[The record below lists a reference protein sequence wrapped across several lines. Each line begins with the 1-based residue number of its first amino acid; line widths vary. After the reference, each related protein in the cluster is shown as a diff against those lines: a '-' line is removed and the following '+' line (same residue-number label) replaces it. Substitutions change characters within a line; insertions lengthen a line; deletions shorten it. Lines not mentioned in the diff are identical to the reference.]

1 MNWGAF
7 AGGLAQGIE
16 KQQELALKKKQL
28 EEEANNQIIKRQAET
43 EKMLAESEKQKT
55 DFMTKYTD
63 KVLEYE
69 TKIADAKDTDEMNSQ
84 INALNNYKKI
94 SRTMAE
100 KLFQADGQNQDNIV
114 NSLNFDF
121 LPKVTNYTIKDVS
134 GNDTTVTLPE
144 GLQAEQLR
152 LMENGNI
159 GQVVVNQQGKEA
171 GVNATTITPIK
182 FKTEKKSGQIAVVNG
197 SSGWYSDEQLEKLT
211 QQGAKVEKPITS
223 KSTSTTNVTV
233 EAQKQQTTDE
243 VFSYIERVKS
253 GTVQYNPAEANKLEA
268 RTMSTDYGKSDLVKQ
283 LRNDVR
289 LSEIS
294 LSSLER
300 LQQDIQSKVDSK
312 DYENMYKTYAQGLIA
327 KYVPDNFDTLNP
339 EDKEKTYS
347 WLRTQGTMGDA
358 MAQYLKSNSGLAAS
372 EKEAMRNVTNM
383 FGTGSK
389 VANVSAINNSLKG
402 FIENKKATLLDM
414 GNQALDAGLPST
426 GGRILNK
433 YGKKTTNEPT
443 MEQPK
448 STVKPDFNTAFQQIK
463 NDERG
468 KNMTDEDIERY
479 LKTKGITK

>member
-28 EEEANNQIIKRQAET
+28 EEEANNQRIKRDLET
-43 EKMLAESEKQKT
+43 EKMLNEKENKKNDFAIKYNDNITKLTSEAS
-55 DFMTKYTD
+55 
-63 KVLEYE
+63 E
-69 TKIADAKDTDEMNSQ
+69 AKDLDEYNAKTK
-84 INALNNYKKI
+84 ALNNYNKFSGELAKKI
-94 SRTMAE
+94 FSEEEMSS
-100 KLFQADGQNQDNIV
+100 LG
-114 NSLNFDF
+114 LNFNANI
-121 LPKVTNYTIKDVS
+121 PEATNYTIKKVDGS
-134 GNDTTVTLPE
+134 EESIILPK
-144 GLQAEQLR
+144 GLNPDELR
-152 LMENGNI
+152 ITEDGNI
-159 GQVVVNQQGKEA
+159 GKVVLNQYGKEG
-171 GVNATTITPIK
+171 GVIPSGLTPIK

-197 SSGWYSDEQLEKLT
+197 ASGWYSDEQLEKLT

-289 LSEIS
+289 LGEIS
-294 LSSLER
+294 LSNLER

-443 MEQPK
+443 REQPK

>member
-28 EEEANNQIIKRQAET
+28 EEEAESQRIKRDLET
-43 EKMLAESEKQKT
+43 QKMLNEQENKKNDFAIKYNDNITKLTSEAS
-55 DFMTKYTD
+55 
-63 KVLEYE
+63 E
-69 TKIADAKDTDEMNSQ
+69 AKDLDEYNAKTK
-84 INALNNYKKI
+84 ALNNYNKFSGELAKKI
-94 SRTMAE
+94 FSEEEMSS
-100 KLFQADGQNQDNIV
+100 LG
-114 NSLNFDF
+114 LNFNANI
-121 LPKVTNYTIKDVS
+121 PEATNYTIKKVDGSEESVI
-134 GNDTTVTLPE
+134 LPK
-144 GLQAEQLR
+144 GLNPDELR
-152 LMENGNI
+152 ITEDGNI
-159 GQVVVNQQGKEA
+159 GKVVLNQHGKEG
-171 GVNATTITPIK
+171 GVMSSGLTPIK